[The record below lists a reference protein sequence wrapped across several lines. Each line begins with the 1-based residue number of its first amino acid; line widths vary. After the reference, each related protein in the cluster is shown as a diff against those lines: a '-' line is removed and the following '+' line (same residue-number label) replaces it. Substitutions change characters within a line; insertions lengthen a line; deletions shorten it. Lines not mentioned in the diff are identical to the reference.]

1 MDRTGIEELK
11 ALLRESLPFV
21 VVRSKSGESMNIAE
35 YRERLHLVRSKYAPE
50 ERDLI
55 SGFAP
60 DIDEHRLRNAL
71 LDFMRT
77 KLMDYL
83 HEDRI
88 RSARDIFKSYGSGG
102 VPIDFVLRN
111 LVRRAIVDGE
121 ATSAQAFAE
130 CINASS
136 CSYSEFLALP
146 GFQVS
151 RETEVSK
158 GMRLIPLSDAPDQLP
173 AYLPR
178 GDMYSIFVRRPGEI
192 ATGLPWVRTLLRVD
206 YDVSPIFLKASKT
219 NSHEQAP
226 DSLFDISMTSD
237 DTREVSWPSFFQALS
252 MVCQRPIK
260 PLLIWRTYLEPYEIF
275 DLDVLIG
282 PTSVT
287 WNFSYDQ
294 QFDPPCLVES
304 HVEELRELY
313 CGITRLDSEKR
324 AKLQVPITRWITSAG
339 QRDEVD
345 RMIDLGI
352 ALEALFLDDDESW
365 KVTQKFAQRASLYL
379 GEGKSNREE
388 LYSYFEEI
396 YNNRSGAV
404 HRGVLRKEGTSEE
417 IEAFIRGAQ
426 SLCLQSIKTAI
437 QRGIPQNSKEWEA
450 WVPGDC

>member
-1 MDRTGIEELK
+1 MDQTVIEELE

-21 VVRSKSGESMNIAE
+21 AVRSKSGESMSTAE

-55 SGFAP
+55 SGFVP
-60 DIDEHRLRNAL
+60 DIDDHRLRNAL

-77 KLMDYL
+77 ELMDYL
-83 HEDRI
+83 HGDRI
-88 RSARDIFKSYGSGG
+88 RSARDIFRSYDSGG
-102 VPIDFVLRN
+102 APIDLVLRN

-130 CINASS
+130 CVNASS
-136 CSYSEFLALP
+136 CSFSEFLALP
-146 GFQVS
+146 GFQVG
-151 RETEVSK
+151 RETEVFK

-178 GDMYSIFVRRPGEI
+178 GDMYSIFVRRPGEV

-206 YDVSPIFLKASKT
+206 YDVSPIFVKASKA
-219 NSHEQAP
+219 NSHELAP
-226 DSLFDISMTSD
+226 DPFFDVSMTSED
-237 DTREVSWPSFFQALS
+237 IREVEWPLFFEALS
-252 MVCQRPIK
+252 MVCQRPIQ
-260 PLLIWRTYLEPYEIF
+260 PVLIWRTYLEPYEIF
-275 DLDVLIG
+275 DLDMLIG

-304 HVEELRELY
+304 HVEELRKLY
-313 CGITRLDSEKR
+313 CGIARLDSEKR
-324 AKLQVPITRWITSAG
+324 AKLQVPITRWITSVG

-352 ALEALFLDDDESW
+352 ALDALFLDDGERW
-365 KVTQKFAQRASLYL
+365 NLTQKFAHRASCYL
-379 GEGKSNREE
+379 GEDKTQRQE
-388 LYSYFEEI
+388 LYSFFEEI

-417 IEAFIRGAQ
+417 IKEFIRGAQ
-426 SLCLQSIKTAI
+426 SLCLRSIKTAI
-437 QRGIPQNSKEWEA
+437 ARGIPQNAKEWET
-450 WVPGDC
+450 WVSGNC